1 MLFYAKFYKPL
12 DIDATSSSIIKIRG
26 DIMKLYDISEVCR
39 LLNTTSRTLRYY
51 EEKGIVASTKSDF
64 SFRRAYTE
72 EQINHIRNVMV
83 LRTIGLSIDTISK
96 LQKNGANLKNEVIAK
111 RAEILAYIESKS
123 KEISLLNEA
132 IAIIESGESIFEKQI
147 IKSQAS
153 GFNNEARKCA
163 EYIVFENYEELYKH
177 FSSKLIEYKSID
189 VFKIARDDVLSPCGD
204 FISFDK
210 QEIDTAYPNIVY
222 EYVKFSKIGLKI
234 KLVFHNERIDGLW
247 LSYYEV

>member
-1 MLFYAKFYKPL
+1 
-12 DIDATSSSIIKIRG
+12 
-26 DIMKLYDISEVCR
+26 MKLYDISEVCN

-51 EEKGIVASTKSDF
+51 EEKGIIESTKSGL
-64 SFRRAYTE
+64 SCRRSYTE

-83 LRTIGLSIDTISK
+83 LRTIGLSIDTILN
-96 LQKNGANLKNEVIAK
+96 LQQNGANLKDEVIAK
-111 RAEILAYIESKS
+111 RAEIFAYIDSKS

-132 IAIIESGESIFEKQI
+132 IAIIEGGESIFEKQI
-147 IKSQAS
+147 IKSQALD
-153 GFNNEARKCA
+153 FNSEARKCA

-177 FSSKLIEYKSID
+177 FSPSLIRYNSGD
-189 VFKIARDDVLSPCGD
+189 VFKISREDALLPCGD
-204 FISFDK
+204 FIEFEK

-234 KLVFHNERIDGLW
+234 KLVFHNEKIDGLW